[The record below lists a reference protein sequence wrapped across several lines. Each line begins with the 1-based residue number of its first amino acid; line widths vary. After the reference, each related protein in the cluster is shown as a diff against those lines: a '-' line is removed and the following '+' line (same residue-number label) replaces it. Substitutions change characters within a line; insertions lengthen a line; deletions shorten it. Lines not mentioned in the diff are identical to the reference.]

1 MSSLWAWL
9 SDGNNQRTV
18 GFVGGGMAAAAGLA
32 WQVYVY
38 LAEHRA
44 SDEPQQQEAAALL
57 APVPLTPRCDSVI
70 AWPGETI
77 PLIYDWR
84 PVAGASSYT
93 VEVDCFGC
101 GQAGQW
107 YSSAGIPW
115 HVRTGLGFRT
125 QQNPIY
131 SSSVHVD
138 WRAAGGTGLRWRVWA
153 VDEADRAGAKSPWC
167 PFSFS
172 GDIR

>member
-1 MSSLWAWL
+1 MSGLWAWL
-9 SDGNNQRTV
+9 SDSNNQRTV
-18 GFVGGGMAAAAGLA
+18 GFVGGGLAAAAGLA

-38 LAEHRA
+38 LAEHRG
-44 SDEPQQQEAAALL
+44 SDGPQQVEAALL
-57 APVPLTPRCDSVI
+57 APVPLKPQCNSVVS
-70 AWPGETI
+70 WPGDS
-77 PLIYDWR
+77 LMFNWR
-84 PVAGASSYT
+84 PVAGASNYT

-107 YSSAGIPW
+107 FSSGGTPW

-125 QQNPIY
+125 PQNPIY

-153 VDEADRAGAKSPWC
+153 VDQAGRDGAKSPWC
-167 PFSFS
+167 ALSFS
-172 GDIR
+172 GNIP